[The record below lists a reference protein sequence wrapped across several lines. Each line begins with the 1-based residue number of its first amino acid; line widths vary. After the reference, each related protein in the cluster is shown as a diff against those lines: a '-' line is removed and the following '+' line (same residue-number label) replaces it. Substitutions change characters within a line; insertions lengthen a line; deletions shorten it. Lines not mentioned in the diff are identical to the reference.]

1 MKVVVI
7 GNCTL
12 DLFFRVP
19 RFPKPGET
27 LLATAKSTDVG
38 GKGANQ
44 AVVVARAGVELAFL
58 AALGRDGD
66 GDVIRDRLQTEKLD
80 LSHLLTVPA
89 PTDQSIIYVTPDGEN
104 MIVSSHASAASIQP
118 RQADKLLSRLQP
130 DDVLLMQGNLS
141 LTTTLHCLS
150 EARRRKARTVLN
162 PAPINYSYEGLWPH
176 VDIAIVNEV
185 EAAALGG
192 APNPLV
198 GGRALLGRGVGTIV
212 VTLGAKGAVVITG
225 AAPVTIPAPRVT
237 ASDSAGAGDV
247 FCGVFVAG
255 LARGLTPA
263 QAAKPAVEA
272 ASLSVTRQG
281 TQSSFPTAAEI
292 AHFFKKAAEARP

>member
-12 DLFFRVP
+12 DLFFRVQ

-66 GDVIRDRLQTEKLD
+66 GDAIRDRLKAEQLD

-104 MIVSSHASAASIQP
+104 MIVSSHAAAASIQP

-130 DDVLLMQGNLS
+130 DDILLMQGNLS

-198 GGRALLGRGVGTIV
+198 GGRALLGRGVSAVI
-212 VTLGAKGAVVITG
+212 VTLGAKGAVVISG
-225 AAPVTIPAPRVT
+225 SQPVTIAAPRMT
-237 ASDSAGAGDV
+237 AVDTAGAGDV

-263 QAAKPAVEA
+263 QAAKPAVDA
-272 ASLSVTRQG
+272 ASLSVTRHG
-281 TQSSFPTAAEI
+281 TQSSFPTGVEI
-292 AHFFKKAAEARP
+292 AHFLKKAAEGRA